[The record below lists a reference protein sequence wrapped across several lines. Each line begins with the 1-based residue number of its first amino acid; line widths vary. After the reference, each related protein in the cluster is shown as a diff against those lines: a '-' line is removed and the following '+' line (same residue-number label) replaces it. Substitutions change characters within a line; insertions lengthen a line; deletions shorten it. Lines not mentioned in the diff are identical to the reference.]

1 MPRKTFKAAEPQHS
15 PAESYIS
22 GEQPKELKTR
32 RAQFVLKPSIVTD
45 LKKIAAVTR
54 RSMNETSLK
63 AALAMA
69 VRPSGAIFRIGF
81 PSNSPVDT

>member
-45 LKKIAAVTR
+45 LKKIAVITR
-54 RSMNETSLK
+54 RSMNETVCDILEEYIK
-63 AALAMA
+63 EHQ
-69 VRPSGAIFRIGF
+69 VEVQKY
-81 PSNSPVDT
+81 NDTFGEDV

>member
-45 LKKIAAVTR
+45 LKKIAVITR
-54 RSMNETSLK
+54 RSMNETVCDILEEYIK
-63 AALAMA
+63 EHQAE
-69 VRPSGAIFRIGF
+69 VQKY
-81 PSNSPVDT
+81 NDTFGEDV

>member
-45 LKKIAAVTR
+45 LKKIAVITR
-54 RSMNETSLK
+54 RSMNETVCDISEEYIK
-63 AALAMA
+63 EHQAE
-69 VRPSGAIFRIGF
+69 VQKY
-81 PSNSPVDT
+81 NDTFGEDV